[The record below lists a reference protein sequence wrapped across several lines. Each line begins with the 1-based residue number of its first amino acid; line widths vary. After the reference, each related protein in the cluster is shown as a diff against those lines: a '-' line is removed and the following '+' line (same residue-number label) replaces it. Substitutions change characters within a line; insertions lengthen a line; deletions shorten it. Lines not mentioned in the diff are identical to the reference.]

1 MKRHHILLAAL
12 ALFAWTAMIASAAAF
27 YGRHQVVRRVASPDG
42 GRIAEVRS
50 RWSIDPPAQ
59 SLWLRT
65 GGQEPRRIAS
75 LGGDTD
81 WCDQILWS
89 PDGSRVGFL
98 IRGVRLDVYDAA
110 SGARA
115 ASLPLIEP
123 DGYPG
128 SREARFVRFLDD
140 GRVQFQDC
148 GRKDGRCGPPLR
160 TPS

>member
-1 MKRHHILLAAL
+1 MKRLHILLAAL
-12 ALFAWTAMIASAAAF
+12 ALLVWTAMIASAAAF

-42 GRIAEVRS
+42 RRIAEVRS
-50 RWSIDPPAQ
+50 GWSLDPPAQ

-81 WCDQILWS
+81 WCDQILWT

-98 IRGVRLDVYDAA
+98 IRGIRLDVYDAA

-115 ASLPLIEP
+115 ASLPLIQP

-128 SREARFVRFLDD
+128 SREARFVRLLD
-140 GRVQFQDC
+140 GAVEFRDC
-148 GRKDGRCGPPLR
+148 GRKDGRCGPPSR
-160 TPS
+160 IPS

>member
-1 MKRHHILLAAL
+1 MKHHRILLATL
-12 ALFAWTAMIASAAAF
+12 ALLVWTAVIASAAVF
-27 YGRHQVVRRVASPDG
+27 YGRHQVVRRVASPDR

-50 RWSIDPPAQ
+50 SWSLDPPAQ
-59 SLWLRT
+59 SLWLWT
-65 GGQEPRRIAS
+65 GRQEPRQIAS

-98 IRGVRLDVYDAA
+98 IRGIRLDVYDAT

-128 SREARFVRFLDD
+128 SREARFVRLLDD
-140 GRVQFQDC
+140 RVEFRNC

-160 TPS
+160 IPS